1 MVQFEDADTDDI
13 IRIKT
18 ILSSLMILEM
28 LSHDYIHSSKKRP
41 IFKTFPFK
49 Q

>member
-28 LSHDYIHSSKKRP
+28 LSHDVTQQQETAY
-41 IFKTFPFK
+41 F
-49 Q
+49 